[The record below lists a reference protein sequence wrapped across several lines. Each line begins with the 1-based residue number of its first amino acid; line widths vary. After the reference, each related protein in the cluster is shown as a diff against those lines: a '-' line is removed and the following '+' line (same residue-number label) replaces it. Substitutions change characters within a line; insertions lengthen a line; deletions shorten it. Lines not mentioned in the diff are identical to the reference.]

1 MVLMELNLLI
11 SIYENDFYIIWNM
24 NFLLICWL
32 ISLTLVNVMTGVGTQ
47 YTDFIQVEGTF
58 LISFIE

>member
-11 SIYENDFYIIWNM
+11 SKYENDFYIIWNM
-24 NFLLICWL
+24 NFLLTCWL
-32 ISLTLVNVMTGVGTQ
+32 ISLTLVNVMTDVGTQ

-58 LISFIE
+58 

>member
-11 SIYENDFYIIWNM
+11 SKYENDFYIIWNM
-24 NFLLICWL
+24 NFLLTCWL
-32 ISLTLVNVMTGVGTQ
+32 ISLTLVNVMTDVGTQ